1 MHERGRLSMAGGV
14 KQVRPGGA
22 APSICWLWALA
33 FAGLAWV
40 AYDEA
45 PRHFEAPPSVTF
57 TAYNQP
63 RIEAFGLAGPGAG
76 LRVVSIGN
84 SRLKYATPDDGP
96 FARLAATAGLER
108 ASFLRIIGNWAVF
121 EDFEPLVEDL
131 LALEPDVIVL
141 QVELLG
147 VARAHRARR
156 MILGEFAA
164 WQLLG
169 LGPWNPLN
177 VNHRAVQTLK
187 PCLETHSEDYLKD
200 RLRLTDIWVMDDSQ
214 AAGARRARDFVR
226 RAAAVGTQVA
236 LVTVPMSASWE
247 ALHPSDRPSLMR
259 LAEDLG
265 RSSDNVH
272 VLRYPVRLSDD
283 RYCDPI
289 HMNPRGGAEYSDW
302 LIGELARLRRPASV
316 SEPWRRP
323 SLDSTRN

>member
-1 MHERGRLSMAGGV
+1 MTGDIKR
-14 KQVRPGGA
+14 VRPGAA
-22 APSICWLWALA
+22 APSVCWLWALA
-33 FAGLAWV
+33 FAGLAWA

-45 PRHFEAPPSVTF
+45 PRHFEAPPSAAF

-63 RIEAFGLAGPGAG
+63 RMAVFGQAGHGTR

-84 SRLKYATPDDGP
+84 SRLKYATPEGRP
-96 FARLAATAGLER
+96 FAQLAAAAGLER

-121 EDFEPLVEDL
+121 SDFEPLVEDL
-131 LALEPDVIVL
+131 LALEPDIIVL

-177 VNHRAVQTLK
+177 VNQRAVQVLK
-187 PCLETHSEDYLKD
+187 PCLETHSEDYIKD
-200 RLRLTDIWVMDDSQ
+200 RLRLTDIWVMEDAQS
-214 AAGARRARDFVR
+214 AGARRARDFVR
-226 RAAAVGTQVA
+226 RAAAAGIQVA

-259 LAEDLG
+259 LADDLG
-265 RSSDNVH
+265 RSSRNIH

-289 HMNPRGGAEYSDW
+289 HMNEEGGAEYAGW
-302 LIGELARLRRPASV
+302 LIGELARLRR
-316 SEPWRRP
+316 
-323 SLDSTRN
+323 